1 MPLDKKLARFDDR
14 TDATPEWQPIGAD
27 MVVTPQATYAPV
39 RHDAPASAG
48 AGAHAAVP
56 TMDLGFGGVDALATI
71 VGGTTPVQPLRTFY
85 TAADLPKDT
94 YFSLQW
100 HLLNTGQSGGTKG
113 VDLDVVPVWKKGYTG
128 KGVSIGVFDT
138 AMDVK
143 HTDLAA
149 NIDMSKKVIAGG
161 YYQDPTILTATDQHA
176 TSVAGIIAAAN
187 NGSGVVG
194 VAYDAKLTPV
204 DIFGPNQTYSWQALW
219 QQSKFDITNNSW
231 GFTSGFS
238 VSQLDAS
245 AQYWVFQGFKTGAD
259 TGRGGLGT
267 IETVAAGN
275 YRQNG
280 LTTETNGLT
289 IDRHAVIVGATDDK
303 GFVTYYS
310 NPGASLLVN
319 APSSG
324 NTSGIVTDD
333 VTGALGYS
341 SGNFTSGFG
350 GTSAATPEVA
360 GVEALILQANARL
373 GWRDV
378 QTILA
383 MTARHTGS
391 AVNDVAHGYEAD
403 TWSFNHATT
412 WNGGGL
418 HFSNDYG
425 FGLVD
430 ARAAVALAETWSLAV
445 PTAHV
450 SSNEQAATATATGAW
465 DIGHAKTSTIAFNVT
480 AHQSIEEV
488 VIDLVDLKSSAGNH
502 LVVDLVSPTGTVS
515 NLLNKNGGAV
525 SLTAGWELMSR
536 EFRGE
541 DSYGT
546 WTLKITDTTATD
558 TGSLTKAV
566 LSAFGSSV
574 ADKGVFVFTDEFV
587 QYATP
592 ERSKIAYAGGPATID
607 AAPISGDM
615 VLNLASGTGTIDG
628 KAVTIAAG
636 TTVQTVIGGDG
647 SNTIAGNNAGDRLYG
662 GAGTDV
668 LTGGTGADL
677 LDGRGGTNTLTGG
690 AGADRF
696 ALHASAFSTI
706 MDFVTGVDKIV
717 LAGLEFG
724 GSIAKVI
731 TTSDFVYGTAKTH
744 VAGGGLVYDTTSAN
758 LYWDK
763 DGTSALTQVALVNN
777 HVKLVA
783 SDFLLA

>member
-1 MPLDKKLARFDDR
+1 MPAFDKKIGRFGERDDA
-14 TDATPEWQPIGAD
+14 ATPFDTIRPDDEFVGHLTPGAAGGG
-27 MVVTPQATYAPV
+27 TRAGA
-39 RHDAPASAG
+39 APAAESP
-48 AGAHAAVP
+48 VF
-56 TMDLGFGGVDALATI
+56 DLGFGSFDALATI
-71 VGGTTPVQPLRTFY
+71 VGGTTPVQPLRSFY

-94 YFSLQW
+94 YFGQQW

-113 VDLDVVPVWKKGYTG
+113 VDIDVVPVWKMGFTG
-128 KGVSIGVFDT
+128 KGISIGVFDT

-161 YYQDPTILTATDQHA
+161 YFQDPTLLTASDQHA
-176 TSVAGIIAAAN
+176 TSVGGIIAAAN
-187 NGSGVVG
+187 NGTGVVG

-219 QQSKFDITNNSW
+219 QQNKFDVTNNSW
-231 GFTSGFS
+231 GFTAGFA

-245 AQYWVFQGFKTGAD
+245 AQYWVLQGFKTGAD

-275 YRQNG
+275 SRQYG

-289 IDRHAVIVGATDDK
+289 VDRHAVVVGATDDK
-303 GFVTYYS
+303 GAVTYYS
-310 NPGASLLVN
+310 NAGASLLVN

-341 SGNFTSGFG
+341 SGNFTAGFG

-360 GVEALILQANARL
+360 GVEALILQANSRL

-391 AVNDVAHGYEAD
+391 AVNDVAHGYESDSWA
-403 TWSFNHATT
+403 FNHATT

-418 HFSNDYG
+418 HYSNDYG

-430 ARAAVALAETWSLAV
+430 ARAAVALAQTWSLAF

-450 SSNEQAATATATGAW
+450 SSNEVAAKASIAGSW
-465 DIGHAKTSTIAFNVT
+465 DVGHAKTNTLSFNVT
-480 AHQSIEEV
+480 THEAVESV
-488 VIDLVDLKSSAGNH
+488 VIDLLDLKSSAGNH
-502 LVVDLVSPTGTVS
+502 LIVDLVSPTGTVS

-525 SLTAGWELMSR
+525 ALTSGWELMSR
-536 EFRGE
+536 EFLGE
-541 DSYGT
+541 DAYGT
-546 WTLKITDTTATD
+546 WTLKITDTASTD
-558 TGSLTKAV
+558 TGSLTKAT
-566 LSAFGSSV
+566 LTAFGAAA
-574 ADKGVFVFTDEFV
+574 ADRSVFVFTDEFV

-615 VLNLASGTGTIDG
+615 VLNLATGVGSIDAKAIAVASGT
-628 KAVTIAAG
+628 V
-636 TTVQTVIGGDG
+636 VQTVIGGNG
-647 SNTIAGNNAGDRLYG
+647 NNTISANNSGDKLYG
-662 GAGTDV
+662 GSGTDV
-668 LTGGTGADL
+668 FIGGTGADL
-677 LDGRGGTNTLTGG
+677 LDGRGGSNTLTGG
-690 AGADRF
+690 AGTDKF
-696 ALHASAFSTI
+696 ALHTSAFNTI

-724 GSIAKVI
+724 GNIAKGV
-731 TTSDFVYGTAKTH
+731 TSTDFVYGTAKSH
-744 VAGGGLVYDTTSAN
+744 VAGGGLVYDTSTAN

-763 DGTSALTQVALVNN
+763 DGASTLTQIALINN
-777 HVKLVA
+777 HVKLAA